1 MSFRTRLGLFFLL
14 MVAIPIA
21 AIAVLASDVTGDS
34 QAGKADAQ
42 VSTGLEAAISV
53 YEDEVTAADR
63 AVQDVLVDRA
73 VVSALSGG
81 SAAEIER
88 ATAAAGADNGLEYLA
103 LTTPDGEELEPIPSD
118 APVAVVT
125 VTDAGG
131 SELRLVASTINADE
145 YLGRVGELTGLSAA
159 VVGSS
164 GPAVAAEGVDTE
176 SLPGA
181 GETADAEVGGAES
194 RAATASLGDDGA
206 SVTVF
211 APVEG
216 AGFFDSRPR
225 VALLVA
231 VFLAIA
237 LTGVAV
243 IARTL
248 QSQIA
253 AMLGAARRIGSGDFS
268 QRVPVVGRDEMAG
281 LASEFNMMTDQL
293 EQQIAQLRRQRVELD
308 RSVRRLGEAFAA
320 GLDRE
325 SLLRIVAETALGA
338 CNAEYARVSFGDG
351 EVIEVPEFFAGPAR
365 DAAVAG
371 QKRADREGVRVDARR
386 DGGFALAAPLKTL
399 SDNVQVGSLSIGR
412 ASREFDDEDRD
423 VFLYLLGQTSVSI
436 ENIST
441 HEKVSEQAVTDEL
454 TGLPNNRAFRET
466 IDREAAR
473 AERFEHELSLII
485 LDVDNFK
492 SVNDTY
498 GHLQGDE
505 VLRLI
510 GTLLLEEPRAIDE
523 PARYGGEEFV
533 VALPETSTEGAVEMA
548 ERIRERLEEEEIPLL
563 DGSGVLKVTASF
575 GTATIP
581 LSAETV
587 RQLFSAADDALY
599 EAKRTGKNRVVTAP
613 ERVTVGGQSSRQVT

>member
-53 YEDEVTAADR
+53 YEENVATADR
-63 AVQDVLVDRA
+63 AAKR
-73 VVSALSGG
+73 VVADGAFASALANG
-81 SAAEIER
+81 SPEKIKRAA
-88 ATAAAGADNGLEYLA
+88 TVAGAENDLEYLA
-103 LTTPDGEELEPIPSD
+103 ITTPDGDELEPIRSA
-118 APVAVVT
+118 APVAT
-125 VTDAGG
+125 ATITDDAGG
-131 SELRLVASTINADE
+131 EFRLVASTTSASE
-145 YLGRVGELTGLSAA
+145 YLGRIEELTGLRAA
-159 VVGSS
+159 VVG
-164 GPAVAAEGVDTE
+164 GDGEAVAAEGVDTA
-176 SLPGA
+176 SLPDS
-181 GETADAEVGGAES
+181 GETADSEIDGADA
-194 RAATASLGDDGA
+194 RAATAALGEES

-211 APVEG
+211 APVAG

-231 VFLAIA
+231 VFLAVA

-253 AMLGAARRIGSGDFS
+253 AMFGAAKRIGSGDFS

-281 LASEFNMMTDQL
+281 LASEFNKMTDQL
-293 EQQIAQLRRQRVELD
+293 EEQIGQLRRQRTELD
-308 RSVRRLGEAFAA
+308 RSVQRLGEAFAA
-320 GLDRE
+320 GLDRDT
-325 SLLRIVAETALGA
+325 LLGIVAETALGA
-338 CNAEYARVSFGDG
+338 CDAEYARVSLDDG
-351 EVIEVPEFFAGPAR
+351 HIIEVPNGFKGPAR

-371 QKRADREGVRVDARR
+371 QKRVDREGSNIDVRR
-386 DGGFALAAPLKTL
+386 DEGFALAAPLKTL
-399 SDNVQVGSLSIGR
+399 SDSVQVGSLSIGR
-412 ASREFDDEDRD
+412 SGATFADEERN

-436 ENIST
+436 ENISA
-441 HEKVSEQAVTDEL
+441 HERVSEQAVTDEL

-466 IDREAAR
+466 IDREASR
-473 AERFEHELSLII
+473 AERFDHELSLII

-510 GTLLLEEPRAIDE
+510 GKLLLEEPRAIDE

-533 VALPETSTEGAVEMA
+533 VALPETGTEGAVEMA
-548 ERIRERLEEEEIPLL
+548 ERIRERLAEEEIPLL

-575 GTATIP
+575 GTATVP
-581 LSAETV
+581 LSAATV
-587 RQLFSAADDALY
+587 RQLFAAADDALY

-613 ERVTVGGQSSRQVT
+613 ERVGVRS

>member
-1 MSFRTRLGLFFLL
+1 

-34 QAGKADAQ
+34 QAGKADARAA
-42 VSTGLEAAISV
+42 TGLEAAISV
-53 YEDEVTAADR
+53 YEEEVAAADR
-63 AVQDVLVDRA
+63 AAGRVLSDEA
-73 VVSALSGG
+73 V
-81 SAAEIER
+81 
-88 ATAAAGADNGLEYLA
+88 AAALAGGNPQEAEAAAADAGARARLDYLA
-103 LTTPDGEELEPIPSD
+103 LTTPQGEELEPIPADS
-118 APVAVVT
+118 PVGIAT

-131 SELRLVASTINADE
+131 GDLLVAAATMNARE
-145 YLGRVGELTGLSAA
+145 FVGRIQELTALRAA
-159 VVGSS
+159 VVPAEGR
-164 GPAVAAEGVDTE
+164 AVAPRGVETSALPEPGE
-176 SLPGA
+176 S
-181 GETADAEVGGAES
+181 TDAEIAGSPA
-194 RAATASLGDDGA
+194 RAASALLGEDGA

-211 APVEG
+211 APVED

-231 VFLAIA
+231 IFLALA
-237 LTGVAV
+237 LFGVGI

-281 LASEFNMMTDQL
+281 LASEFNNMTDQL
-293 EQQIAQLRRQRVELD
+293 EAQIEKLRRQRKELD

-325 SLLRIVAETALGA
+325 TLLAIVAETAIGA
-338 CNAEYARVSFGDG
+338 CDAEYARVSLFDG
-351 EVIEVPEFFAGPAR
+351 ELIEAPEGFQGSAR
-365 DAAVAG
+365 DAAAAG
-371 QKRADREGVRVDARR
+371 QKRADREGIKVDARR
-386 DGGFALAAPLKTL
+386 DKGFALAAPLRAL

-412 ASREFDDEDRD
+412 ADREFSSEERD

-466 IDREAAR
+466 IDREASR
-473 AERFEHELSLII
+473 AERFGHELSLII

-492 SVNDTY
+492 AVNDTY

-510 GTLLLEEPRAIDE
+510 GRILQEEPRAIDE

-533 VALPETSTEGAVEMA
+533 VALPETGTQGAVELA

-563 DGSGVLKVTASF
+563 DGSGKLKVTASF
-575 GTATIP
+575 GTATLP
-581 LSAETV
+581 LSATTV
-587 RQLFSAADDALY
+587 RQLFAAADDALY
-599 EAKRTGKNRVVTAP
+599 EAKRAGKNRVVTAP
-613 ERVTVGGQSSRQVT
+613 ERVAMRS

>member
-42 VSTGLEAAISV
+42 VSTGLETAISV
-53 YEDEVTAADR
+53 YEGEISDARRAAEGVIADA
-63 AVQDVLVDRA
+63 AVS
-73 VVSALSGG
+73 SALTDG
-81 SAAEIER
+81 SAEEIER
-88 ATAAAGADNGLEYLA
+88 AATLAGVDAGLSYLA
-103 LTTPDGEELEPIPSD
+103 LITPDGEELEPISAE
-118 APVAVVT
+118 APVAT
-125 VTDAGG
+125 ATITDSAGG
-131 SELRLVASTINADE
+131 EFRVVASTTGADE
-145 YLGRVGELTGLSAA
+145 YLGQIEKLTGLRAA
-159 VVGSS
+159 VTSADGE
-164 GPAVAAEGVDTE
+164 AVAGQGIDEDSV
-176 SLPGA
+176 PGA
-181 GETADAEVGGAES
+181 GETGDAALDGAEA
-194 RAATASLGDDGA
+194 RAATAALGDDA

-211 APVEG
+211 APVES

-231 VFLAIA
+231 IFLAIA
-237 LTGVAV
+237 LAGVAL

-281 LASEFNMMTDQL
+281 LASEFNKMTDQL
-293 EQQIAQLRRQRVELD
+293 EEQIGQLRRQRKELD

-325 SLLRIVAETALGA
+325 TLMGIVAETALGA
-338 CNAEYARVSFGDG
+338 CNAQYARVTLLDG
-351 EVIEVPEFFAGPAR
+351 EMIEVPSGFKGSAR

-371 QKRADREGVRVDARR
+371 QKRVDREGAKVEAVRGD
-386 DGGFALAAPLKTL
+386 GFALAAPLKTL
-399 SDNVQVGSLSIGR
+399 SDNVQVGSLSVGR
-412 ASREFDDEDRD
+412 SGIEFFNEERD
-423 VFLYLLGQTSVSI
+423 VFLYLLGQTSASI
-436 ENIST
+436 ENIT
-441 HEKVSEQAVTDEL
+441 AHEKVSEQAVTDEL

-466 IDREAAR
+466 IDREASR
-473 AERFEHELSLII
+473 AERFGHELSLII

-510 GTLLLEEPRAIDE
+510 GQLLLEEPRAIDE

-533 VALPETSTEGAVEMA
+533 VALPETGTEGAIEIA

-563 DGSGVLKVTASF
+563 DGSGMLKVTASF
-575 GTATIP
+575 GTATLP
-581 LSAETV
+581 LSAATV
-587 RQLFSAADDALY
+587 RELFATADNALY

-613 ERVTVGGQSSRQVT
+613 ERVAARG

>member
-53 YEDEVTAADR
+53 YEDAIAEADR
-63 AVQDVLVDRA
+63 AAKR
-73 VVSALSGG
+73 VVADPGVASALAEGDSE
-81 SAAEIER
+81 EIER
-88 ATAAAGADNGLEYLA
+88 AAALAGVDTDLEYLA
-103 LTTPDGEELEPIPSD
+103 ITT
-118 APVAVVT
+118 
-125 VTDAGG
+125 AGG
-131 SELRLVASTINADE
+131 DELVPVRSASPLATATLTDESGSGFRAIASTMNAQE
-145 YLGRVGELTGLSAA
+145 YLGRIEELTGLSAA
-159 VVGSS
+159 VLS
-164 GPAVAAEGVDTE
+164 GEEKPVAAEGIDTA

-181 GETADAEVGGAES
+181 GDTADVELDGAEA
-194 RAATASLGDDGA
+194 RAATAELPEGA

-211 APVEG
+211 APVES

-225 VALLVA
+225 IALLIA
-231 VFLAIA
+231 IFLAVA

-253 AMLGAARRIGSGDFS
+253 AMLGAAKRIGSGDFS

-281 LASEFNMMTDQL
+281 LASEFNKMTDQL
-293 EQQIAQLRRQRVELD
+293 EAQIGELRRQRTELD

-320 GLDRE
+320 GLDRQT
-325 SLLRIVAETALGA
+325 LLAIVAETALGA
-338 CNAEYARVSFGDG
+338 CEAEYARVTLTDG
-351 EVIEVPEFFAGPAR
+351 EMIEVPNGFTGPAR
-365 DAAVAG
+365 DAAVAA
-371 QKRADREGVRVDARR
+371 QKRVDREGAKIDFRR
-386 DGGFALAAPLKTL
+386 DKGFSIAAPLRTL

-412 ASREFDDEDRD
+412 SGTAFSDEERD

-436 ENIST
+436 ENISV
-441 HEKVSEQAVTDEL
+441 HERVSEQAVTDEL

-466 IDREAAR
+466 IDREASR
-473 AERFEHELSLII
+473 AERFGHELSLII
-485 LDVDNFK
+485 LDIDNFK
-492 SVNDTY
+492 SVNDTH

-510 GTLLLEEPRAIDE
+510 GTILLEEPRAVDE
-523 PARYGGEEFV
+523 AARYGGEEFV
-533 VALPETSTEGAVEMA
+533 VALPETGTEGAVEIA
-548 ERIRERLEEEEIPLL
+548 ERIRVRLAGEEIPLL

-581 LSAETV
+581 LSAATV
-587 RQLFSAADDALY
+587 RQLFAAADDALY
-599 EAKRTGKNRVVTAP
+599 EAKRSGKNRVVTAP
-613 ERVTVGGQSSRQVT
+613 ERVAVHG

>member
-1 MSFRTRLGLFFLL
+1 

-53 YEDEVTAADR
+53 YEDEVAAADK
-63 AVQDVLVDRA
+63 AAQKVLADRTVA
-73 VVSALSGG
+73 SALAGG
-81 SAAEIER
+81 SAQEIER
-88 ATAAAGADNGLEYLA
+88 ATAVAGVDIGLKYLT
-103 LTTPDGEELEPIPSD
+103 LTTPDGDELEPIPSD
-118 APVAVVT
+118 APVAAVT

-131 SELRLVASTINADE
+131 SELSLVASTISADE
-145 YLGRVGELTGLSAA
+145 YLGRVEELTGLSAA
-159 VVGSS
+159 VIGSS
-164 GPAVAAEGVDTE
+164 GSAVAAEGVDTE
-176 SLPGA
+176 SLPEAGA
-181 GETADAEVGGAES
+181 TADAEIDGSEA
-194 RAATASLGDDGA
+194 RAATASLGDEGA
-206 SVTVF
+206 AVTVF

-253 AMLGAARRIGSGDFS
+253 TMLGAARRIGSGDFS

-281 LASEFNMMTDQL
+281 LASEFNKMTDQL
-293 EQQIAQLRRQRVELD
+293 EAQISQLRRQRKELD
-308 RSVRRLGEAFAA
+308 RSVRRMGEAFAA

-325 SLLRIVAETALGA
+325 ALLAIVAETALGA
-338 CNAEYARVSFGDG
+338 CDAEYARVTFTDG
-351 EVIEVPEFFAGPAR
+351 ELIEVPEGFKGPAR

-371 QKRADREGVRVDARR
+371 QKRVDREGAKVDARR
-386 DGGFALAAPLKTL
+386 GEGFALAAPLKTI

-412 ASREFDDEDRD
+412 AGREFADEDRD

-436 ENIST
+436 DNIST

-466 IDREAAR
+466 IDREASR

-485 LDVDNFK
+485 LDVDDFK

-510 GTLLLEEPRAIDE
+510 GKLLLEEPRAIDE

-533 VALPETSTEGAVEMA
+533 VALPETGTDGAVELA

-575 GTATIP
+575 GTATVP

-587 RQLFSAADDALY
+587 RQLFAAADDALY
-599 EAKRTGKNRVVTAP
+599 EAKRSGKNRVVTAP
-613 ERVTVGGQSSRQVT
+613 ERVTVGG